1 MRQGCPL
8 SPLLFAVI
16 SDVLIR
22 RALRMA
28 PLITL
33 RAYADDIAVV
43 LPNAFVEARIL
54 ENIFTEYRA
63 ISGLRLH
70 HGKTVWVPLTLQDEA
85 AVRSDLQQQ
94 VRNWGDFSIR
104 RYATYLGFCM
114 GPDRGDRSW
123 VKAVAKFQERAL
135 LWRRIGCG
143 PFNTILA
150 YRIYIIPVLSF
161 LVQLLSPPSNWDD
174 IERNVCKTLFR
185 GPWCWTSPC
194 MLRNLRTLGFQAEL
208 PNLYDIAN
216 AAKCRVFYW
225 ENADQGGLDVAR
237 RHAELER
244 TVSDSS
250 CLHRLARWRDWV
262 DTNVLA
268 NLARARAMLQRAA
281 RSRSLSVPAL
291 LRGSSPRE
299 VERKDW
305 QKTAQLHLRPDE
317 RELFFR
323 QLLRHLDHFPL
334 LLLPGRR
341 VDRAVRLLRG
351 LARDVP
357 PRVWFATFRALCNGW
372 VTRSR
377 FGESGT
383 CIFGCGHHQDSLQ
396 HYAACPVVVD
406 FARRKLGLPRA
417 PLADRLDTFLALHV
431 PHGPHTAA
439 ELSKRAL
446 VIYAAHSASCAKRHG
461 CTANAAEAL
470 AQFAREAAAGHPGL
484 GRVLAD
490 IWIR

>member
-161 LVQLLSPPSNWDD
+161 LVQLLNPPATGTTSNA
-174 IERNVCKTLFR
+174 
-185 GPWCWTSPC
+185 TSA
-194 MLRNLRTLGFQAEL
+194 RHSSEVLGA
-208 PNLYDIAN
+208 
-216 AAKCRVFYW
+216 
-225 ENADQGGLDVAR
+225 
-237 RHAELER
+237 
-244 TVSDSS
+244 
-250 CLHRLARWRDWV
+250 
-262 DTNVLA
+262 
-268 NLARARAMLQRAA
+268 
-281 RSRSLSVPAL
+281 
-291 LRGSSPRE
+291 
-299 VERKDW
+299 
-305 QKTAQLHLRPDE
+305 
-317 RELFFR
+317 
-323 QLLRHLDHFPL
+323 
-334 LLLPGRR
+334 
-341 VDRAVRLLRG
+341 
-351 LARDVP
+351 
-357 PRVWFATFRALCNGW
+357 
-372 VTRSR
+372 
-377 FGESGT
+377 
-383 CIFGCGHHQDSLQ
+383 
-396 HYAACPVVVD
+396 
-406 FARRKLGLPRA
+406 GLPRA
-417 PLADRLDTFLALHV
+417 CSATSARWASRRSSLTCTTSPMPRSAGCSTGRTRTRGAWTSRAGTRNWSALSRTV
-431 PHGPHTAA
+431 
-439 ELSKRAL
+439 
-446 VIYAAHSASCAKRHG
+446 
-461 CTANAAEAL
+461 
-470 AQFAREAAAGHPGL
+470 
-484 GRVLAD
+484 RVCIA
-490 IWIR
+490 